1 MNYNL
6 KIIFSITIV
15 FVMSFSVLITFLS
28 VSAPKIGINELQ
40 NEFYSKDFP
49 VDVNRIFIIGASQTA
64 SLNATYIENQIN
76 KNNQNYEVYNLSIA
90 AGRPTEQLQ
99 KLDQLIFSKPTL
111 VIYGVGFVDFE
122 NSKIPLI
129 VKPESI
135 FPDPEEFF
143 RSLSPFKNSEF
154 INSLQSPK
162 FVTLQTLRDSFFKN
176 EETRN
181 LYFDDKA
188 PFFTFDLNKKRKIL
202 NQEELIIKA
211 KLGNYKG
218 IKPLDRNSQVQAF
231 QEIINKF
238 DENDIKLIVIS
249 VPFPKPYFEVIPD
262 YYEDRF
268 NSIFEKTIPDS
279 SKNYYSFLHNYENME
294 IWSDLHHISMDESIT
309 YFNDDIVQ
317 LILEEFPPT

>member
-90 AGRPTEQLQ
+90 AGRPTDQLQ
-99 KLDQLIFSKPTL
+99 KLDQLILSKPTL
-111 VIYGVGFVDFE
+111 VLYGVGFVDFE
-122 NSKIPLI
+122 NSKMPLI
-129 VKPESI
+129 EKPESI

-143 RSLSPFKNSEF
+143 RDWTANENLEF
-154 INSLQSPK
+154 LNSLQSPK
-162 FVTLQTLRDSFFKN
+162 FVTLQTFRDTFFKN
-176 EETRN
+176 EEIKN
-181 LYFDDKA
+181 LYLDDKV
-188 PFFTFDLNKKRKIL
+188 PFFTFDLDKKREIL
-202 NQEELIIKA
+202 DLEELKIRA
-211 KLGNYKG
+211 KLSQFKG
-218 IKPLDRNSQVQAF
+218 IKPLDRNPQVQAF
-231 QEIINKF
+231 HKIINKF
-238 DENDIKLIVIS
+238 DENEIKIIVIL
-249 VPFPKPYFEVIPD
+249 VPFSKPYFEAMPN

-268 NSIFEKTIPDS
+268 NSIFDKPIPDS
-279 SKNYYSFLHNYENME
+279 NQNYYSFLHKYENMN
-294 IWSDLHHISMDESIT
+294 IWSDLHHISIDENIT
-309 YFNDDIVQ
+309 YFTDDIVQ
-317 LILEEFPPT
+317 IILEELPPA